1 MSFSR
6 SGSTAPAFS
15 FPIGYGSFTDVNA
28 SNAVFTS
35 NVYSSFYHGDGGLL
49 SNVISSIPGSLP
61 NLVVSNSLTT
71 TNVYASNIADQTGT
85 FGTTGQVLTK
95 AVAGTLWAAPTI
107 SSQWT
112 TGTGN
117 IYYLSNVGIGT
128 SLVSSNLTVMGN
140 AYVSNALTTTNVYA
154 SNIADQT
161 GTFGTTGQVL
171 TKAAAGTL
179 WAAAGGGSSQWTGTV
194 GTPIYYV
201 PQVGIG
207 SSTTPTSNLQVT
219 GNAYVSNALTTTN
232 LFANT
237 LTLNANGT
245 FRASGATSL
254 ATVSINSAGQL
265 VPTGAGGGA
274 TNTAVGFQ
282 AMQNNTTGVNNT
294 AFGTNA
300 MLNNNAVNNTA
311 VGHAAMQANTA
322 GGTNTAVGQGAMQ
335 ANTTGGQNTAVG
347 QTAMNKNTFGS
358 YNTAVGQGSMVA
370 NTTGGN
376 NTAVGVVAMNVN
388 TAGQSNTA
396 VGANAMQLNTTG
408 NNNTAVGQ
416 NAMNANTTGQANTAV
431 GQAAMQANTTGQNNT
446 AVGQNAMLNN
456 TTGQNNACLGVNS
469 GSDALVNITTQSNYV
484 VLGNNSTATLY
495 CKTSTINTSDARDK
509 TNVKSI
515 AVGLDYV
522 RKLKPVT
529 FNFDDRGWYPEG
541 QAPDGSKACSI
552 HRLGF
557 LAQDILAAE
566 QELGLPFNHVVNTDF
581 PEKLGIMPT
590 NLIPILVKAIQELEQ
605 SLATATA
612 NISSLEQSLA
622 TVTANISSLQPPSAP
637 ANPQSSP

>member
-49 SNVISSIPGSLP
+49 SNVISSISGSLP

-171 TKAAAGTL
+171 TKADAGTL

-207 SSTTPTSNLQVT
+207 SSTTPTSNLTVT
-219 GNAYVSNALTTTN
+219 GNVYVSNALTTANIFVTGNVNVQGISN
-232 LFANT
+232 LYVANIATANVSTLNVSSILGQTGYVGIGIMTASSYNLQVAGTIGASGDITAFYSDERLKTKTGT
-237 LTLNANGT
+237 LTGALDKVCSLDT
-245 FRASGATSL
+245 FTYVNNEL
-254 ATVSINSAGQL
+254 AQSFGFKDTKERLGLSAQQVQKVAPQTVSPAPFDAENQSGQNYLTVQYEKL
-265 VPTGAGGGA
+265 VPLLIEA
-274 TNTAVGFQ
+274 
-282 AMQNNTTGVNNT
+282 
-294 AFGTNA
+294 
-300 MLNNNAVNNTA
+300 LKEER
-311 VGHAAMQANTA
+311 AAR
-322 GGTNTAVGQGAMQ
+322 
-335 ANTTGGQNTAVG
+335 
-347 QTAMNKNTFGS
+347 
-358 YNTAVGQGSMVA
+358 
-370 NTTGGN
+370 
-376 NTAVGVVAMNVN
+376 
-388 TAGQSNTA
+388 
-396 VGANAMQLNTTG
+396 L
-408 NNNTAVGQ
+408 
-416 NAMNANTTGQANTAV
+416 
-431 GQAAMQANTTGQNNT
+431 
-446 AVGQNAMLNN
+446 
-456 TTGQNNACLGVNS
+456 
-469 GSDALVNITTQSNYV
+469 AL
-484 VLGNNSTATLY
+484 
-495 CKTSTINTSDARDK
+495 
-509 TNVKSI
+509 
-515 AVGLDYV
+515 
-522 RKLKPVT
+522 
-529 FNFDDRGWYPEG
+529 E
-541 QAPDGSKACSI
+541 
-552 HRLGF
+552 
-557 LAQDILAAE
+557 
-566 QELGLPFNHVVNTDF
+566 
-581 PEKLGIMPT
+581 EKLG
-590 NLIPILVKAIQELEQ
+590 LK
-605 SLATATA
+605 
-612 NISSLEQSLA
+612 
-622 TVTANISSLQPPSAP
+622 
-637 ANPQSSP
+637 